1 MSRPLSP
8 AAQAVMDAAYTLPLI
23 NGQPSIA
30 AAFYAVA
37 HYLPNDRRV
46 LAAIADELE
55 GQSDG

>member
-23 NGQPSIA
+23 NGQPSMA
-30 AAFYAVA
+30 AVLYAAA

-55 GQSDG
+55 GRANG